1 MKLYESEST
10 ILKYQHHPSI
20 KMIKER
26 FADLSI
32 FNFQAVSVADVKEII
47 TELKTDKAVSGD
59 IPVKLLKDFSTF
71 HFKP

>member
-1 MKLYESEST
+1 
-10 ILKYQHHPSI
+10 
-20 KMIKER
+20 MIKER